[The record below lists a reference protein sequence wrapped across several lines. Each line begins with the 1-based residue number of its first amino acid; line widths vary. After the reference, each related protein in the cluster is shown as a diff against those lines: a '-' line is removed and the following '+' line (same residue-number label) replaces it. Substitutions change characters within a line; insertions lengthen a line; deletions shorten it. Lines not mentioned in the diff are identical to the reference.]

1 MIQKLIKNK
10 INNLTLADLKILCNN
25 KNINLNSQE
34 LNYLYNILKKDWYS
48 FLYNDPTS
56 ILSDIKD
63 NINDNSY
70 NKLLDLYY
78 YYKDRYKNYL

>member
-10 INNLTLADLKILCNN
+10 INNLTLDDLKILCNN
-25 KNINLNSQE
+25 NNINLNTQE
-34 LNYLYNILKKDWYS
+34 LNYLYNKLKKDWYS